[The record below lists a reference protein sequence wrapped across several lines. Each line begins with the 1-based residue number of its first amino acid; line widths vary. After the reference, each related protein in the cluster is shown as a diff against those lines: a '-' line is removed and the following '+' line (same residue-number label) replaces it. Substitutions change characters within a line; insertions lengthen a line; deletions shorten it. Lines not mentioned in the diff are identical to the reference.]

1 MALRAP
7 ARWRLLTFAKA
18 GVHLATNGVNI
29 MMRKIAMA
37 LAAVAVVTAGSTLSA
52 SAMHGGGGG
61 HGGGFGGGHGGGFGG
76 GHFGGFGHPGM
87 AGPAFHSNHF
97 VGNRFGFRDRDR
109 FFDHRFAFRDRD
121 RFFHHRFFR
130 NRFAF
135 FGGGYPYGY
144 ANGCY
149 TRVWTP
155 WGWRWRY

>member
-61 HGGGFGGGHGGGFGG
+61 HGGGFGGGHFGGFGGGHFG

-87 AGPAFHSNHF
+87 ARPAVFHSDHF
-97 VGNRFGFRDRDR
+97 GN
-109 FFDHRFAFRDRD
+109 RFAFRDRD

-130 NRFAF
+130 HRFAF
-135 FGGGYPYGY
+135 FGAGFPYGY
-144 ANGCY
+144 DDGCY
-149 TRVWTP
+149 ARVWTP
-155 WGWRWRY
+155 WGWRWRYVCY